1 MLTIWRLTLNV
12 YVKLC
17 RIIWEFLGN
26 SFIRSFFI
34 YLYYYSPSRGMTFT
48 YGHNLHKNQ
57 RFICHYLIIHHL
69 LSHLSTQHCV
79 VSVVIRHDKTGKSS
93 VVLKNDRFSFL
104 FYGQLFFSIGLKE
117 IYIPKNCSSKR
128 KHLMICDKIQNFFY
142 HNGLIQ
148 NGRKTVFSLNPFK
161 TACHNYINCSHKY
174 CKKVR
179 FFVDSKT
186 LLRFFFNLMSF
197 F

>member
-17 RIIWEFLGN
+17 RIICNFLEN

-34 YLYYYSPSRGMTFT
+34 YLYYSPSRELTFT
-48 YGHNLHKNQ
+48 YGHNLNKNQ

-79 VSVVIRHDKTGKSS
+79 VSVVTRHGKTGKSS

-104 FYGQLFFSIGLKE
+104 WTVFVVLSRENLHIGKLRFEKITENTEFS
-117 IYIPKNCSSKR
+117 
-128 KHLMICDKIQNFFY
+128 Y
-142 HNGLIQ
+142 HISLIKS
-148 NGRKTVFSLNPFK
+148 GRKVVFSLNPFK
-161 TACHNYINCSHKY
+161 TACHHYINCSHKY

-179 FFVDSKT
+179 FFVDSIT
-186 LLRFFFNLMSF
+186 LLLFFFQFNVLFLVHF
-197 F
+197 FSY